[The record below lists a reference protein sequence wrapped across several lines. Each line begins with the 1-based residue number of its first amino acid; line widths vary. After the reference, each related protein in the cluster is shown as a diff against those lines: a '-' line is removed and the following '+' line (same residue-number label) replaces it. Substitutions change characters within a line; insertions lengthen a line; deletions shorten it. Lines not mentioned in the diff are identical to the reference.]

1 MSIEFPQFF
10 SGGYVWI
17 TKCCD
22 RNFVSIFR
30 ESIFED
36 STHPPAVLLKLIY
49 HWACQTTVA
58 NVVQWVKIDHPYL
71 RLFYAMLRSVCTVE
85 LHTCTPLFGCSSK
98 NGRVEVGVISLGTT
112 STDGQRRDVKV
123 EVLGVYDQ
131 ETQKLRLRAS
141 EPITGDGRSCS
152 RFTKILEPLSK
163 YVQHT
168 LLLKAFIV

>member
-1 MSIEFPQFF
+1 MDCEPLPKFLIQFLSS

-22 RNFVSIFR
+22 RNFISIFR

-36 STHPPAVLLKLIY
+36 AAHSPTVLLKLIY

-58 NVVQWVKIDHPYL
+58 NVVQWVKIDHLYL
-71 RLFYAMLRSVCTVE
+71 RLFYTMLRSVCTVE
-85 LHTCTPLFGCSSK
+85 VHNSTPLFGSK

-112 STDGQRRDVKV
+112 STDGKRRDVKV

-131 ETQKLRLRAS
+131 ETKKLRLRAC
-141 EPITGDGRSCS
+141 EPIVGDTRSRA
-152 RFTKILEPLSK
+152 RFTKILEPLPR
-163 YVQHT
+163 
-168 LLLKAFIV
+168 